1 MRTLIIVVL
10 LCLTLTGAVFAQDGA
25 VQLPD
30 TPAGRQFQLWLEAFE
45 QGDPAAI
52 ARFYE
57 EQASAEALAAIPA
70 EGRANIE
77 SSFYR
82 STQGLTL
89 HNIVESTETSLI
101 VLAQGKL
108 NLAWMQIT
116 LTVTPEEP
124 HQVEMIFISAA
135 EAPVGSEAQ
144 PLTEEQ
150 LVADIGTYVQRLA
163 AAGAFSGSVMLTHNG
178 ETLYEAAYGLANR
191 ETDTPNDIETLFN
204 MASMGK
210 MFTAVAVMQLV
221 EQGLVDVNAPIST
234 YLDNVPAD
242 KAGITVHQLLTHT
255 SGLAEMFMSPLFAE
269 YRERTDTVSG
279 YFPLFMDTP
288 LQAEPGTQH
297 QYSNSNFIVLG
308 AIIEAVSGQDYFEY
322 LQEHIFEVAGMTRTG
337 YYERDAAVENLATG
351 YTQMSTTMA
360 FSNDWLP
367 NDAHLGAKGSPAG
380 GGYSTAGDMMAFAR
394 ALLNHDLLSAETTAL
409 MFEGKVDSRPG
420 EQYAYGFIVR
430 ANGSV
435 GHGGGFPGVSA
446 YTNIYPET
454 GYAFVVFSN
463 EDRGAQDITNYL
475 DSLMNRLL
483 SQMTLTLP
491 VPGSADQT
499 LPTDNLMSSP

>member
-10 LCLTLTGAVFAQDGA
+10 LCLTLTGAVFAQDEA

-30 TPAGRQFQLWLEAFE
+30 TPAGRQFQLWLESFE
-45 QGDPAAI
+45 QGDPAALV
-52 ARFYE
+52 RYYE
-57 EQASAEALAAIPA
+57 EQASPEALAAIPA

-82 STQGLTL
+82 LTQGLNL
-89 HNIVESTETSLI
+89 HSVIESTETSLV
-101 VLAQGKL
+101 VLAQGNL

-116 LTVTPEEP
+116 LTVTPEAP

-135 EAPVGSEAQ
+135 EPPAGSEDQ

-150 LVADIGTYVQRLA
+150 LVADIAAYVQRLA
-163 AAGAFSGSVMLTHNG
+163 DAGAFSGTMMLTHNG
-178 ETLYEAAYGLANR
+178 ETLYEGAFGLANR
-191 ETDTPNDIETLFN
+191 ETGAANTSETLFN

-221 EQGLVDVNAPIST
+221 EQGLIDVNAPIST
-234 YLDNVPAD
+234 YLNNLPVD
-242 KAGITVHQLLTHT
+242 KASLTVHQLLTHT
-255 SGLAEMFMSPLFAE
+255 SGLAEMFRSPLFAE
-269 YRERTDTVSG
+269 YRDNADTVSG

-288 LQAEPGTQH
+288 LQAEPGTVH
-297 QYSNSNFIVLG
+297 QYSNSNFITLG
-308 AIIEAVSGQDYFEY
+308 AIIEAVTGQDYFDY
-322 LQEHIFEVAGMTRTG
+322 VQQHIFEVAGMTRTG

-351 YTQMSTTMA
+351 YTQMTPDMTFSGEWL
-360 FSNDWLP
+360 SNDI
-367 NDAHLGAKGSPAG
+367 HLGAKGSPAG
-380 GGYSTAGDMMAFAR
+380 GGYTTAGDMMAFAR
-394 ALLNHDLLSAETTAL
+394 ALLNHELLSAETTAL

-435 GHGGGFPGVSA
+435 GHGGGFPGVST

-454 GYAFVVFSN
+454 GYAFVVLSN
-463 EDRGAQDITNYL
+463 EDRGGQDIVNML
-475 DSLMNRLL
+475 DSMIDRLL
-483 SQMTLTLP
+483 TQVPLNIPLSSDPAATLP
-491 VPGSADQT
+491 ADNIMGS
-499 LPTDNLMSSP
+499 P